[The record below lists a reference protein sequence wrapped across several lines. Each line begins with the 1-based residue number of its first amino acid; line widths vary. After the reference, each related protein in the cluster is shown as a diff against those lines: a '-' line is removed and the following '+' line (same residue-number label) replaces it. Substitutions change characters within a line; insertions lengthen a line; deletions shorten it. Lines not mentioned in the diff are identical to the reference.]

1 MKIPVNSFKRA
12 LSSGYSQLGIWA
24 SFADPYATE
33 AVATIGADW
42 LLIDGEHGPN
52 DVRSILAQLQAVAP
66 YASHPVVRVVDA
78 NPSVIKQVLD
88 IGAQTLMVPM
98 IDTAEQARAVAAATR
113 YPPKGIRGVGAALG
127 RASRWASIPD
137 YADSGVQE
145 ICVIVQVES
154 VKGLAN
160 IDEIVSVE
168 GVDGVFFGPVDLSA
182 SMDLMDQPTHPD
194 VVRAIEHGASVA
206 RAAGKA
212 AGVLAT
218 DVERAK
224 GYLAAGVQFVAVGI
238 DILMLVNSGRSLL
251 REFRG
256 DRDEKRPSYG

>member
-1 MKIPVNSFKRA
+1 MQVPVNNFKKA
-12 LSSGYSQLGIWA
+12 LSSGDSQLGIWA

-33 AVATIGADW
+33 AIATVGADW

-78 NPSVIKQVLD
+78 NPAVIKQVLD

-98 IDTAEQARAVAAATR
+98 IDTAEQARAVVAATR
-113 YPPKGIRGVGAALG
+113 YPPNGIRGVGAALG
-127 RASRWASIPD
+127 RASRWTSIPD
-137 YADSGVQE
+137 YADSGVKE

-154 VKGLAN
+154 VKGISN
-160 IDEIVSVE
+160 IEEIVSVD

-194 VVRAIEHGASVA
+194 VVKAIEHGTSIA

-224 GYLAAGVQFVAVGI
+224 GYLAAGVQFAAVGI
-238 DILMLVNSGRSLL
+238 DILMLINSGRALL
-251 REFRG
+251 RELRG
-256 DRDEKRPSYG
+256 DADEKRTSYG